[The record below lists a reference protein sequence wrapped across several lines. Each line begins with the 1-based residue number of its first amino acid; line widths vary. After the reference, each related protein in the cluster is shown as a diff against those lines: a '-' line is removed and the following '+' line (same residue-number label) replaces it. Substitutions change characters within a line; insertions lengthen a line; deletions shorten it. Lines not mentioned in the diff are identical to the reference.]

1 MAMVKISEQ
10 RSALAR
16 MLCVFSIALL
26 CVMGSVQ
33 AAHAHPDD
41 STTSHHDCSICS
53 AAHIGL
59 SLPAVMTAPIVVAA
73 PLATAVTK
81 SAAIS
86 RPADTVLHSSS
97 TCILIQRLQLV
108 FPETR

>member
-1 MAMVKISEQ
+1 MVTTPAKRAIVT
-10 RSALAR
+10 RV
-16 MLCVFSIALL
+16 LCIFSIALL

-59 SLPAVMTAPIVVAA
+59 SIPTVMTAPIVVAA
-73 PLATAVTK
+73 PLATTPVK

-86 RPADTVLHSSS
+86 RPVH
-97 TCILIQRLQLV
+97 TCFIRPPPA
-108 FPETR
+108 F